1 MRYVVTGGAGFIGS
15 NIARRLCKDGHHL
28 VVVDNLCR
36 GTMSNIQDIRDKI
49 EFVDLDIADYD
60 DLKDAL
66 CGTDG
71 IFHQAALA
79 SVPESFEREEDYRM
93 SNIVGTDNVF
103 KIGRQLRIKIV
114 FASSCSVYGNT
125 KTVPIKET
133 AGRNPLSPYAMT
145 KYEDEILAEKY
156 IQDGARIVVLRYF
169 NVFGTSHDIRDSGA
183 VSKMVDT
190 IKNGEPPCIFGDGTV
205 IRDFV
210 HVSDVVRAN
219 IMAMKNPI
227 TNGFFNV
234 GSGTGTSIKD
244 LAHMTARISG
254 RQLKPKYKNSRPGD
268 ANASVAD
275 ISKAKEYLGWESSVT
290 LENGIREMF

>member
-1 MRYVVTGGAGFIGS
+1 MHYAITGGAGFIGS
-15 NIARRLCKDGHHL
+15 NLVRRLCKEGHRL
-28 VVVDNLCR
+28 TVVDNLSR

-49 EFVDLDIADYD
+49 EFVNLDVADYD
-60 DLKDAL
+60 SLKDAL
-66 CGTDG
+66 HGIDG

-79 SVPESFEREEDYRM
+79 SVPESFEREDDYRM
-93 SNIVGTDNVF
+93 SNVVGTDNVF
-103 KIGRQLRIKIV
+103 KIGHQLRIKIV

-133 AGRNPLSPYAMT
+133 AGRNPVSPYAMT
-145 KYEDEILAEKY
+145 KYEDEMLAEKY

-169 NVFGTSHDIRDSGA
+169 NVFGISHNIKDSGA
-183 VSKMVDT
+183 VSKMVDA

-210 HVSDVVRAN
+210 HVGDVVRAN

-227 TNGFFNV
+227 TSGFFNV

-244 LAHMTARISG
+244 LAHMISRISG
-254 RQLKPKYKNSRPGD
+254 KRLKPKYTNPCPGD

-275 ISKAKEYLGWESSVT
+275 ISKTKEHLGWESSVT
-290 LENGIREMF
+290 LENGIRAMF

>member
-1 MRYVVTGGAGFIGS
+1 MHYAVTGGAGFIGS
-15 NIARRLCKDGHHL
+15 NLVRRLCNDGHHL
-28 VVVDNLCR
+28 VVVDNLSR
-36 GTMSNIQDIRDKI
+36 GAMSNIQDIRDKI
-49 EFVDLDIADYD
+49 EFVNLNITDYD

-66 CGTDG
+66 HDMDG

-79 SVPESFEREEDYRM
+79 SVPESFEREDDYKM
-93 SNIVGTDNVF
+93 SNVVGTDNVF
-103 KIGRQLRIKIV
+103 KIGHQLRIKIV

-133 AGRNPLSPYAMT
+133 TGRNPLSPYAMT
-145 KYEDEILAEKY
+145 KYEDEMLAEKY

-169 NVFGTSHDIRDSGA
+169 NVFGISHDIKYSGA
-183 VSKMVDT
+183 VSKMVDA

-219 IMAMKNPI
+219 IMAMKNPV
-227 TNGFFNV
+227 TGGFFNV

-244 LAHMTARISG
+244 LAHMVVRISG
-254 RQLKPKYKNSRPGD
+254 RQLKPTYKNSRLGD
-268 ANASVAD
+268 TNASVAD
-275 ISKAKEYLGWESSVT
+275 ISKAKESLGWESNVT
-290 LENGIREMF
+290 LENGIGAMF